1 MVSDEKKEAAM
12 RMDDGPAN
20 EQKSGRRKKE
30 SPLGILRKGDDQALV
45 LAAKPRAV

>member
-1 MVSDEKKEAAM
+1 MVNAEKEAAM

-30 SPLGILRKGDDQALV
+30 FRLGISRKADDQALV
-45 LAAKPRAV
+45 LAANARVV